1 MRISERAFLESIS
14 CAVMSTL
21 LMILILLT
29 GWANADASAN
39 PLAGNPLSFDEML
52 PYLSKGQPIYRSG
65 TGSIRRDKP
74 QVFVEPSDANESEA
88 ALKNKTS

>member
-1 MRISERAFLESIS
+1 MCIIERAFLRSMS
-14 CAVMSTL
+14 AAVLYPL

-29 GWANADASAN
+29 GWTNADAFPN

-65 TGSIRRDKP
+65 TGKKRIDNR
-74 QVFVEPSDANESEA
+74 QIFVEPPDDNEPEA
-88 ALKNKTS
+88 VLKYEIS